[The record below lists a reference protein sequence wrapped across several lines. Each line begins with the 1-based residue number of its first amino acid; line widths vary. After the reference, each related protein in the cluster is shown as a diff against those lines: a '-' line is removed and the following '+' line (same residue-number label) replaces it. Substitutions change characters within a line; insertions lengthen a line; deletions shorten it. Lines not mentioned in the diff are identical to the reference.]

1 MEINCAILCYPLNS
15 ALYAFKCNLKKLT
28 TKSALSA
35 WGQRSFGM
43 RMPSSSL
50 HRSCDSLACPVF
62 PRAVFFFFS
71 AHEVLPPILFIF
83 MFFSVTGACSFPFEW
98 GLMAELHCC
107 ASHGGII
114 SIYGLAANSG
124 SPWILQAPNLHFSDA
139 AVNQWIV
146 LSTFWT
152 TGARWTVD
160 VIIGNFFLLFYGMA
174 ESFLFRRY
182 FTRLSEWQYRARSY
196 RGCR

>member
-1 MEINCAILCYPLNS
+1 
-15 ALYAFKCNLKKLT
+15 
-28 TKSALSA
+28 
-35 WGQRSFGM
+35 
-43 RMPSSSL
+43 MPEVSGL
-50 HRSCDSLACPVF
+50 LACACPVARYIDHVIHWRVQF
-62 PRAVFFFFS
+62 SLVLFFFFS
-71 AHEVLPPILFIF
+71 AHEVLPPIFSPSPPPPRHHLCLGFVLVVAVF
-83 MFFSVTGACSFPFEW
+83 FFSPLMFFSVTGACSFPFEW

-124 SPWILQAPNLHFSDA
+124 RPWILQAPNLHFSDA